1 MHLPTAIFASTAL
14 AVLALITGAL
24 TLRGTA
30 LAWVFCVVIS
40 CSGGLPAFAV
50 LAAVFLITAAAS
62 KFAGKRADPYNVRR
76 KSGVRDI
83 DRVFCNVGI
92 AAFTAGLYWLS
103 AYPGFIFAYAA
114 VMAES
119 LADSVASK
127 IGPLTDGRTVDICTF
142 RQAQAGIS
150 GGVSLAGTIAALM
163 GSAAIGLLWL
173 VSSRCSGAKAVL
185 AAIVG
190 FVGCMFDSV
199 LGSIFQ
205 VRYRCSCCGKVTE
218 RDEHCG
224 AACLKEKGIAWMN
237 NDAVNLLSN
246 IFAFILALA
255 VYAVMH

>member
-30 LAWVFCVVIS
+30 LAWVFCVVVS

-76 KSGVRDI
+76 KNGARDI

-92 AAFTAGLYWLS
+92 AAFAAGLYWITV
-103 AYPGFIFAYAA
+103 YQGFMFAYAA

-142 RQAQAGIS
+142 RPAQAGIS

-173 VSSRCSGAKAVL
+173 VSSRCSGAEAVL

-199 LGSIFQ
+199 LGSCAQ
-205 VRYRCSCCGKVTE
+205 VRYRCNCCGKVTE

-224 AACLKEKGIAWMN
+224 TACLKEKGIAWMN

-255 VYAVMH
+255 VYGVIN